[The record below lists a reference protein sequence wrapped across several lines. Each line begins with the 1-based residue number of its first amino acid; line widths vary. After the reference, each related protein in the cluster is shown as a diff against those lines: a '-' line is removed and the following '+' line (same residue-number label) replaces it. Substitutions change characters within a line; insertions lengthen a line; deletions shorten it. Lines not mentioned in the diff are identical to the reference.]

1 MREYAGGDVLI
12 PPNEVA
18 RLLGVCDETLRLW
31 RRDGKFIDPVD
42 LPGRPRWRLCDV
54 LELKAS
60 RNASKRSAETAE
72 QAPEDAYLDGGDIA
86 QIAKWGVIG

>member
-1 MREYAGGDVLI
+1 MQEYAGGVLI

-18 RLLGVCDETLRLW
+18 RLLGVSGETLRLW

-42 LPGRPRWRLCDV
+42 LPRRPRWRLSDV

-60 RNASKRSAETAE
+60 RNASKRSAEPADPAPAE
-72 QAPEDAYLDGGDIA
+72 PFLDGGDIA
-86 QIAKWGVIG
+86 QIAKWGVLS